1 MDIVKVKLLNYTFRF
16 RKLHWREEFGLA
28 FDEKSDR
35 LRTILSRALVE
46 VSGLPVKSGAEAMKI
61 LEAVPSAIVR
71 RVFIVYKGSL
81 PASRVFHT
89 VGLYKAPEP
98 NRLIKKMQEAEEGRD
113 QVMDRVEREMES
125 RFGRKEL
132 EEQRELERQ
141 MFRNSKGRGVV
152 PATADDTVPE
162 PQPRPDKGL
171 GTRPPNK
178 LATQVPLA
186 PNGPSEKK
194 YV

>member
-1 MDIVKVKLLNYTFRF
+1 MDIVEIKLLNYTFRF
-16 RKLHWREEFGLA
+16 RGLHWRQEFGLA

-35 LRTILSRALVE
+35 LRTILSHALVE
-46 VSGLPVKSGAEAMKI
+46 VSGLPVGSAAEAMK
-61 LEAVPSAIVR
+61 LLKAVPSAIIQ
-71 RVFIVYKGSL
+71 RVFVIYKGSL
-81 PASRVFHT
+81 PPPRLFHT

-98 NRLIKKMQEAEEGRD
+98 NRLIRKMQEAEEERD

-132 EEQRELERQ
+132 EEQRELERL
-141 MFRNSKGRGVV
+141 MFRNSKGRGLV
-152 PATADDTVPE
+152 PATADDTAPVPH
-162 PQPRPDKGL
+162 PRPGKGL

-178 LATQVPLA
+178 VRQPA
-186 PNGPSEKK
+186 PAPPAPGEKK